1 MKFFTLFFFFEYF
14 PQVLGITLLLKLN
27 PNCVSRVLIRRFL
40 VLLQPDAIVEG
51 HQGAGPDVSDGEG
64 ALPAALYVALPHL
77 QQLLLVRVAPV
88 QGESDLISGAG
99 QVTVLPVE
107 G

>member
-1 MKFFTLFFFFEYF
+1 M
-14 PQVLGITLLLKLN
+14 KLN

-51 HQGAGPDVSDGEG
+51 HQRAGPDVSDGEG

-88 QGESDLISGAG
+88 QGESYLISGAG
-99 QVTVLPVE
+99 QVTVLPAE